1 MEFSVI
7 NMKVAV
13 LLTGALR
20 TIKKTIRFLRR
31 HVLEV
36 AGDQV
41 DVYAC
46 VQNDTAESEAV
57 WREWFEGQIGGYLR
71 DMVWFSNAA
80 EEWAVIR
87 ERLLAPMPLEES
99 WKGYLRNSGS
109 MVEYYQLYLAYLRM
123 RAGEQKHSFV
133 YDYVIR
139 ARTDSIF
146 AKPVDFH
153 WLSWT
158 PEQCGARMSAV
169 AAGLGTTLD
178 DPRVF
183 QAFMSTL
190 WSDEVLPN
198 LPSIWTDNQPA
209 PGAARRAVTDE
220 EIQSYVREGRYV
232 LTLRKNNL
240 YVVRRDLFSLI
251 PAGLGTMYGTF
262 RTKHS
267 DNYWFN
273 AEGQFRAACY
283 EAGLAVY
290 DYSTDFEEKSL
301 NYAHSW
307 QEDLF
312 FNAEGELIHP
322 MMLYCVV
329 RK

>member
-1 MEFSVI
+1 MRTAVI
-7 NMKVAV
+7 
-13 LLTGALR
+13 LTGALR
-20 TIKKTIRFLRR
+20 TIKKTIRFLKR
-31 HVLEV
+31 HVLDV

-46 VQNDTAESEAV
+46 LQNDTGDSEET

-71 DMVWFSNAA
+71 EVVWFSEAVT
-80 EEWAVIR
+80 EWPILR
-87 ERLLAPMPLEES
+87 ERLLKQIPIDDG
-99 WKGYLRNSGS
+99 WKGYLRSSGS

-123 RAGEQKHSFV
+123 RSGEQVQASL

-139 ARTDSIF
+139 CRTDSIF

-153 WLSWT
+153 WLKWSA
-158 PEQCGARMSAV
+158 EECGARMAAV
-169 AAGLGTTLD
+169 AAGLGVD
-178 DPRVF
+178 VADPRVF
-183 QAFMSTL
+183 QMFMSTL
-190 WSDEVLPN
+190 WSDDVLPN
-198 LPSIWTDNQPA
+198 VREIMAENQPSPSA
-209 PGAARRAVTDE
+209 SRQVVTDE
-220 EIQSYVREGRYV
+220 DISRYVREGRYV

-240 YVVRRDLFSLI
+240 YVVRRDLFSLL

-267 DNYWFN
+267 DAYWFN

-290 DYSTDFEEKSL
+290 DYSTVFEEKSL
-301 NYAHSW
+301 AYAHSW